1 MTGLILIKVIID
13 NNFYRNNITT
23 SNSLLIDV
31 IIA

>member
-1 MTGLILIKVIID
+1 MTGLILFKVIID